1 MAGEKDSAERA
12 GGKRLVN
19 RPGLI
24 KAFLPPMPLHPTH
37 KAWKWAKDTLRKAG
51 LPSKPGGYTLQP
63 NGKIGPKN
71 IQGPVARLHADDDGV
86 IGEEWIWPTS
96 DCPQD
101 WFGTLPSAVGR
112 LGYGRGS
119 PERIAAELVQ
129 MLSDLSAA
137 LDRGEAD
144 KAASIAFYAGMCWQQ
159 RFNDKDLKAGAGL
172 VKLRKAGA
180 KAKTKYDEEITRE
193 WFLEALRLEDEEG
206 IKNSRPQAGRIRKSG
221 KGYGAS
227 LETIR
232 KAIDR
237 HKRRMKEK

>member
-1 MAGEKDSAERA
+1 MAEDEDSAERA

-51 LPSKPGGYTLQP
+51 LPSEPGGYTLQP
-63 NGKIGPKN
+63 DGKIGPKN
-71 IQGPVARLHADDDGV
+71 IQGPIARLHADDDGV
-86 IGEEWIWPTS
+86 IGEDWIWPTS
-96 DCPQD
+96 DRPLD
-101 WFGTLPSAVGR
+101 WSGTLPSAVGR

-129 MLSDLSAA
+129 LLSDLSAA

-159 RFNDKDLKAGAGL
+159 RFNDKALKTGAGL
-172 VKLRKAGA
+172 VKFRKTGA
-180 KAKTKYDEEITRE
+180 HERTKYDEETKQE
-193 WFLEALRLEDEEG
+193 WFLEALRLEDKEG
-206 IKNSRPQAGRIRKSG
+206 ISTTHKQAERIIKTG
-221 KGYGAS
+221 KGYGAKPR
-227 LETIR
+227 TIR
-232 KAIDR
+232 LAIDTR
-237 HKRRMKEK
+237 KRRMKEK